1 MPATSDTTDFSYA
14 TPASPDTAD
23 LTGATSSNSKGSLF
37 SATTSGLQTLDIV
50 LTNILSDN
58 KKIAVEPYNVQYT
71 LSDGTTGYSALHYAT
86 RLETL
91 GIGNLGNVTITGT
104 PADNEVLA
112 YDTTSS
118 KWINQTAAEANIVTS
133 ADPVI
138 TGTISGNAFLDE
150 DDMSSDSAVKVASQQ
165 SIKAYVDS
173 QVTAQDLDF
182 QGDAGGALSIDL
194 DSETLILAG
203 GTGITTTGSNNTM
216 TFAVDADQS
225 GITSLGTLTG
235 LTVNGDAN
243 FTGALYNAVWDKSAN
258 TFRIEDNAYLVA
270 GTGDDLY
277 FYHSSVGG
285 TSNSFINNQTG
296 DLTIVNNADDKDLIL
311 KTDNGSGSTT
321 AYITLDG
328 SEGEVLLGH
337 YNSTKLTTKST
348 GVDITGVLTTTGNI
362 ELGHAS
368 DNTLSASSGILSIE
382 GKSIVD
388 TDGTGLTKSSSTL
401 NLDTNSLTEAAI
413 ADGDYIVF
421 NDATDSN
428 APKKEALADV
438 ATLFAGT
445 GLSASSSVLSVDASQ
460 TQITSVGTIG
470 TGTWQGT
477 AIADS
482 YISSA
487 STWNSKQAG
496 DAGLTSISGL
506 TTAADKMIYTTGSDT
521 YAVTDLTAT
530 ARTLLDDA
538 STSAMRTTLGL
549 GTSATLDSVDEDN
562 MASNSATLVPTQQ
575 SVKAYVDSVAEGLD
589 VKDSAKVATTANITL
604 ANTQT
609 IDGVSLSAGDRV
621 LVKDQSTGSQNGVYV
636 VVDGGSWTRATDFDS
651 NTEVTDGTF
660 FFVEQGTVNADSGW
674 VLTTNNPITVGTT
687 ALVFSQFSGAG
698 QITAGTGL
706 SKSGNTLSVD
716 AAQTQITSVGTIGT
730 GTWQG
735 TAIADSYISSASTWN
750 AKQAALTF
758 GKSDTNALKLE
769 EDVTTND
776 ILLAGSSNVKGRTYA
791 ELKSD
796 LTLSNVEN
804 TAVSTWAGTTN
815 ITTLGTIGT
824 GVWNGT
830 AVADSYISS
839 ASTWNA
845 KQAALTFGIANT
857 NAVKIDDADAAD
869 NDYAKLTASGIEGK
883 SYAEVKT
890 DLSLNNVE
898 NTALS
903 SWAGTSNITTT
914 GTIGTGTW
922 EATDVAI
929 AHGGTGSSTA
939 SGARTNLGLGT
950 AAVLN
955 SVDEDDMNSD
965 SATLLPTQQSV
976 KAYVDANSGGS
987 VSGAQTA
994 ITSITNANL
1003 VVGRDADNDIDFAT
1017 DNEIIFRA
1025 GGADQIKLT
1034 DGALVPITDNDIDLG
1049 ASGAEFKSLYLDGS
1063 LIADYISNSGNLINS
1078 GYINNTGYLW
1088 QTSDTAI
1095 MYWGANYEVRLTHV
1109 HNTGLQLYLA
1119 NQLLFRDNDINIGSP
1134 ADGDLDINADA
1145 EIELNSTLIDI
1156 NGAVDISGTTTLN
1169 DDVTFIGGS
1178 YNAVWDSSQD
1188 SLEFADNAKATFGT
1202 GRDFQL
1208 YHNGSNGVIE
1218 NYTGDI
1224 FITNRADDQDIF
1236 IRTDNGAGGFTS
1248 YVKCEGSTG
1257 EAQLFHY
1264 GSEKLAT
1271 KSTGIDV
1278 TGAITADGLTVD
1290 GNTQLTGTLT
1300 VGADDTGYD
1309 VIFYGADAGSHL
1321 QWDESSDELIL
1332 HDTALLRY
1340 KNASGTSVLSMYH
1353 TSDDS
1358 YIMNTVGSF
1367 NIFQSADDEAFRIY
1381 GDDGSGG
1388 NAVYFQAIGS
1398 TGEAKLYHY
1407 GSEKISTESTGISV
1421 TGTIELGHASDT
1433 TISRASA
1440 GVIAVEGK
1448 NLSTVDD
1455 ATALAIALG

>member
-23 LTGATSSNSKGSLF
+23 LTGATSSNSQGSLF
-37 SATTSGLQTLDIV
+37 SATSSGLQTLDIV
-50 LTNILSDN
+50 ITNILSDN
-58 KKIAVEPYNVQYT
+58 KKIAFEPYNNQFT

-86 RLETL
+86 EIQV
-91 GIGNLGNVTITGT
+91 IGLNYLDNVNITGT

-133 ADPVI
+133 ANPVI

-150 DDMSSDSAVKVASQQ
+150 DDMSSNSAVKVASQQ

-182 QGDAGGALSIDL
+182 SGDNGGAQFIDL
-194 DSETLILAG
+194 DSQSLTLTG
-203 GTGITTTGSNNTM
+203 GTGIDTTGSAQTM
-216 TFAVDADQS
+216 TFAIDSTVVQKDATQ
-225 GITSLGTLTG
+225 TLTAKT
-235 LTVNGDAN
+235 LTTPVIASLKPSGSNTLTMPDATDTIVGRATTDTLTNKTLTTPVING
-243 FTGALYNAVWDKSAN
+243 FS
-258 TFRIEDNAYLVA
+258 
-270 GTGDDLY
+270 GTG
-277 FYHSSVGG
+277 
-285 TSNSFINNQTG
+285 
-296 DLTIVNNADDKDLIL
+296 NASID
-311 KTDNGSGSTT
+311 
-321 AYITLDG
+321 
-328 SEGEVLLGH
+328 
-337 YNSTKLTTKST
+337 
-348 GVDITGVLTTTGNI
+348 GVLTTTGNI

-368 DNTLSASSGILSIE
+368 DNTLSASSGVLSIE

-388 TDGTGLTKSSSTL
+388 TGGTGLTKSSSSSSTL

-482 YISSA
+482 YIASA

-496 DAGLTSISGL
+496 DAALTSISGL

-538 STSAMRTTLGL
+538 STSDMRTTLGVAIGTNVQAYDADLNTIAGLSNTDGNFIVGSGSAWVAESGSTARTSLGL
-549 GTSATLDSVDEDN
+549 GTSAILDSVDEDN
-562 MASNSATLVPTQQ
+562 MSSNSATLVPTQQ

-716 AAQTQITSVGTIGT
+716 ASQTQITSVGTIGT

-758 GKSDTNALKLE
+758 G
-769 EDVTTND
+769 
-776 ILLAGSSNVKGRTYA
+776 
-791 ELKSD
+791 
-796 LTLSNVEN
+796 
-804 TAVSTWAGTTN
+804 
-815 ITTLGTIGT
+815 
-824 GVWNGT
+824 
-830 AVADSYISS
+830 
-839 ASTWNA
+839 
-845 KQAALTFGIANT
+845 IANT
-857 NAVKIDDADAAD
+857 NAVKIDDADAAT
-869 NDYAKLTASGIEGK
+869 NDYAKLTSSGIEGR
-883 SYAEVKT
+883 SYAEVKS

-903 SWAGTSNITTT
+903 TWAGSSNITTVGTLTSATIDGDVTFTGASYNVVWDKSDNALEFANEAKAEFGGGADIFVNSYGNTIFNITGSGNATGDLYLQNLNDDKSVFIRTDAGNGQVADYVKADGSTGEVILSHYGSQKLATKTTGVDITGALTTDGVTSDGAVNISGVPNVAQLTVYLTSATGYAHSIECYNPNMTQNQRNQIHLGESGSSYNTATLSYVWDSAGSAANNYLEIGHWSNGDLIKVYGDRVEITGPLTTT
-914 GTIGTGTW
+914 GTI
-922 EATDVAI
+922 
-929 AHGGTGSSTA
+929 
-939 SGARTNLGLGT
+939 
-950 AAVLN
+950 
-955 SVDEDDMNSD
+955 
-965 SATLLPTQQSV
+965 
-976 KAYVDANSGGS
+976 
-987 VSGAQTA
+987 
-994 ITSITNANL
+994 
-1003 VVGRDADNDIDFAT
+1003 
-1017 DNEIIFRA
+1017 
-1025 GGADQIKLT
+1025 
-1034 DGALVPITDNDIDLG
+1034 
-1049 ASGAEFKSLYLDGS
+1049 EF
-1063 LIADYISNSGNLINS
+1063 
-1078 GYINNTGYLW
+1078 
-1088 QTSDTAI
+1088 
-1095 MYWGANYEVRLTHV
+1095 
-1109 HNTGLQLYLA
+1109 
-1119 NQLLFRDNDINIGSP
+1119 
-1134 ADGDLDINADA
+1134 
-1145 EIELNSTLIDI
+1145 
-1156 NGAVDISGTTTLN
+1156 
-1169 DDVTFIGGS
+1169 
-1178 YNAVWDSSQD
+1178 
-1188 SLEFADNAKATFGT
+1188 
-1202 GRDFQL
+1202 
-1208 YHNGSNGVIE
+1208 
-1218 NYTGDI
+1218 
-1224 FITNRADDQDIF
+1224 
-1236 IRTDNGAGGFTS
+1236 
-1248 YVKCEGSTG
+1248 
-1257 EAQLFHY
+1257 
-1264 GSEKLAT
+1264 
-1271 KSTGIDV
+1271 
-1278 TGAITADGLTVD
+1278 
-1290 GNTQLTGTLT
+1290 
-1300 VGADDTGYD
+1300 
-1309 VIFYGADAGSHL
+1309 
-1321 QWDESSDELIL
+1321 
-1332 HDTALLRY
+1332 
-1340 KNASGTSVLSMYH
+1340 
-1353 TSDDS
+1353 
-1358 YIMNTVGSF
+1358 
-1367 NIFQSADDEAFRIY
+1367 
-1381 GDDGSGG
+1381 
-1388 NAVYFQAIGS
+1388 
-1398 TGEAKLYHY
+1398 
-1407 GSEKISTESTGISV
+1407 
-1421 TGTIELGHASDT
+1421 GHASDT
-1433 TISRASA
+1433 TISRVSA